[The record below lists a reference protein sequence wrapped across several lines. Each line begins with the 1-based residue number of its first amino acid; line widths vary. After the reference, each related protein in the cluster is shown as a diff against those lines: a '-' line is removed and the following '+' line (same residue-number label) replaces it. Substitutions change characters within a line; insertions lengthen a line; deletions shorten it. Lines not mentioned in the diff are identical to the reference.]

1 MRRLPTWRGRHFIIL
16 RAIWRPT
23 DKSTRWLPCCT
34 LGGTFDN
41 VQGTAQGDTLA
52 DIVAKVKNKTFG
64 DTLGN
69 VKAQGLVDKLI

>member
-1 MRRLPTWRGRHFIIL
+1 MEANGQVHPLAAMLARVEPE
-16 RAIWRPT
+16 
-23 DKSTRWLPCCT
+23 T
-34 LGGTFDN
+34 LGGTFGN